1 MTVEYM
7 TRDLPDATS
16 GRGSRQA
23 ASSHVDVES
32 MIKHQVEERVAAE
45 MASLKMKGDANP
57 GDPGIPRKM
66 GVVGAVKDVVRAGGA
81 LKAAAEEGERKV
93 AERMAKING
102 GSAPEGTLRA
112 GTVRE
117 ATRSAPV
124 VTRPDLGI
132 ASDDPEEAFLKST
145 APLPKSLYGRLNQ
158 LSALPGFPASPPLV
172 LSAHGPKAYM
182 FRNFL
187 TTQECE
193 HLMTLAKKQLA
204 PSTVVGDKGKGSQ
217 VSTIRTS
224 AGMFL
229 SKGQDPTVRLI
240 EERIAAAAGIPEPNG
255 EGLQILRYENGQK
268 YDPHYD
274 YFHDQVNSAPRRG
287 GQRMATMLI
296 YLEDTE
302 QGGETIFPNGERPE
316 HWDADEPGNH
326 NEWSECAKKGIPV
339 KSHRGDAVLFWS
351 LKEDY
356 TLDSGSL
363 HGACPVIS
371 GEKWTA
377 VKWIRVAK
385 FDGGFKDK
393 VPMPPLAR
401 SDRSKGQCLDEW
413 SECGEWAKKGWCD
426 RNPSFMT
433 GLEGARDSKGPA
445 CPQSC
450 DASCV

>member
-1 MTVEYM
+1 
-7 TRDLPDATS
+7 
-16 GRGSRQA
+16 
-23 ASSHVDVES
+23 
-32 MIKHQVEERVAAE
+32 
-45 MASLKMKGDANP
+45 
-57 GDPGIPRKM
+57 
-66 GVVGAVKDVVRAGGA
+66 
-81 LKAAAEEGERKV
+81 
-93 AERMAKING
+93 
-102 GSAPEGTLRA
+102 
-112 GTVRE
+112 
-117 ATRSAPV
+117 
-124 VTRPDLGI
+124 
-132 ASDDPEEAFLKST
+132 
-145 APLPKSLYGRLNQ
+145 
-158 LSALPGFPASPPLV
+158 
-172 LSAHGPKAYM
+172 
-182 FRNFL
+182 
-187 TTQECE
+187 
-193 HLMTLAKKQLA
+193 
-204 PSTVVGDKGKGSQ
+204 
-217 VSTIRTS
+217 
-224 AGMFL
+224 
-229 SKGQDPTVRLI
+229 
-240 EERIAAAAGIPEPNG
+240 
-255 EGLQILRYENGQK
+255 
-268 YDPHYD
+268 
-274 YFHDQVNSAPRRG
+274 
-287 GQRMATMLI
+287 MATMLI

-393 VPMPPLAR
+393 LPMPPLAR